1 MDILIKEKRK
11 NSVIQMM
18 YRMPDA
24 ASVKDIISEFYFRQ
38 KVDAGLHELDEGK
51 GIEHKVVKERLM
63 VSFQ

>member
-1 MDILIKEKRK
+1 
-11 NSVIQMM
+11 
-18 YRMPDA
+18 MPDA